1 MWMILRP
8 RVSFRSSTKTAK
20 ISKVVPFAVKYDP
33 LMKTL
38 DRIKSK
44 VFLSLSVNEE
54 TEWIDDIMIQG
65 IIQKLS

>member
-1 MWMILRP
+1 M
-8 RVSFRSSTKTAK
+8 
-20 ISKVVPFAVKYDP
+20 KYDP

-65 IIQKLS
+65 VIQKLW